1 MSLKITLA
9 ANVQY
14 NRNTVSYFLIVDT
27 KDLTKSN
34 QRKGGQFV
42 LAPSSRLHG
51 SRRLQGDSSISGIR
65 KHGADS
71 EATQLITPPPKGPPT
86 SNLLPLAKFRL
97 LKVLCPLHSATCWAL
112 SIQTQGPMEDISHP
126 KHNRYQTPEKETSES
141 IRPGVEES
149 GSSGYLCR
157 ARES

>member
-9 ANVQY
+9 ANVHY

-65 KHGADS
+65 KQGADS
-71 EATQLITPPPKGPPT
+71 EATQLITPPK
-86 SNLLPLAKFRL
+86 R
-97 LKVLCPLHSATCWAL
+97 SAH
-112 SIQTQGPMEDISHP
+112 Q
-126 KHNRYQTPEKETSES
+126 
-141 IRPGVEES
+141 
-149 GSSGYLCR
+149 
-157 ARES
+157 